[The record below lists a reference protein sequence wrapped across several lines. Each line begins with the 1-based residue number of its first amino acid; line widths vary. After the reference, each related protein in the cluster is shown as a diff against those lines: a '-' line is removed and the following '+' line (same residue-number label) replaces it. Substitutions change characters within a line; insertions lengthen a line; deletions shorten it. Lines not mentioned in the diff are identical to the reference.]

1 MAFTAARLSAQLLA
15 TAILGGG
22 IRTALARQPMQLT
35 PPPGIHGEGEPEP
48 ISPPAAL
55 ARTAIPPAALSGL
68 LAFGILALRAARP
81 TLALKVARFTNLS
94 LASLLTGNGVGSLL
108 FVHPALGSLAE
119 DEYVRS
125 EQALS
130 RHYPDVMRT
139 LMPAA
144 VVSGLTV
151 LWLNRDRGFASFW
164 LTLAG
169 TAGFAG
175 ALGLT
180 GLEIPLN
187 KRSLT
192 AAPAAPPTDWSSL
205 RADWNRF
212 NQLRVLCEVVGWSCL
227 CLSAL
232 SDTRLQR

>member
-55 ARTAIPPAALSGL
+55 ARTAIPPAAL
-68 LAFGILALRAARP
+68 
-81 TLALKVARFTNLS
+81 
-94 LASLLTGNGVGSLL
+94 
-108 FVHPALGSLAE
+108 LGSLAE
-119 DEYVRS
+119 DEYFRS